1 MPLVD
6 MEVVHLVDVG
16 GSASCYV
23 SYSLPFF
30 FFSFFPSKSLW
41 SGISQK
47 LENTDINLR
56 CFGRAT
62 EQVFQ
67 SLLA

>member
-6 MEVVHLVDVG
+6 MEVVHLVMF
-16 GSASCYV
+16 
-23 SYSLPFF
+23 LIPFL
-30 FFSFFPSKSLW
+30 FSFFPSKSLW

-62 EQVFQ
+62 EQVLQ